1 MPQDKI
7 VVVGAREHNLK
18 NITVEIPRDKMVVIT
33 GLSGSGKSSL
43 AFDTIFAEGQRR
55 YVESLSAYARQFLGQ
70 LEKPDVDHIDGLSP
84 AVSIDQKGVSRNP
97 RSTVGTVTE
106 VYDYLRL
113 LFARVGTPHC
123 PLCGREVRSQSAEE
137 IVDLVLAYPAASKVL
152 VLAPI
157 IRERKGHHQ
166 PVFEDLRKSGFT
178 RARVNGRVM
187 DLGEEIELDRYKQHS
202 IEAVVDRLV
211 IPAKPEADAGEDADA
226 YKEFQSRLTD
236 SIETALK
243 LGNSTLII
251 SEVSNADAPE
261 DRLYSENFACPF
273 DGISLP
279 EIEPRTF
286 SFNTPHGA
294 CPDCQGLGV
303 KLEIDP
309 DLIVP
314 DPTQSVNGG
323 AIAAMEWRNS
333 IENGGYY
340 FQALEAAATQY
351 KIDLDAPFN
360 KLNDEQRRIL
370 LYGTNGE
377 KVRIH
382 YKSRDGRSA
391 VWETPYEGVI
401 PNLRRRYEESTSD
414 YIREK
419 INEYMSER
427 PCETCHGKRLR
438 PEALAVTV
446 ADVGIIDVTSWPVL
460 RTLEWAGKLKTMFTP
475 RQQKIA
481 QQIIKEINARL
492 KFLVDVGLDYL
503 TLGRTA
509 ATLSG
514 GEAQRIRLATQ
525 IGSQLMGVLYV
536 LDEPSIGLHQR
547 DNARL
552 IRTLQNMRDLGN
564 TLLVVEHDDETILA
578 ADWVVDLGPGAG
590 ELGGKLIFEGTV
602 EQLLK
607 DKKSI
612 TGEYLSGRKKI
623 ELPKERRKGNGKA
636 LVVRGARENNLK
648 NIDVSIPLGM
658 LVCLTGVSGSGKS
671 SLLVEVLYKRLAQVL
686 HGAHERPG
694 GHGGL
699 EGADAIDKII
709 NIDQSPI
716 GRTPRS
722 NPGTYVGMFDEIRTL
737 YAGLPESKVRGY
749 KSGRFSFNVK
759 GGRCEACQGQGQ
771 VQIEMQFLPD
781 IFVPCDVCHGARF
794 NRETLQVRFKN
805 KNIAEVLALSVDE
818 ALGFFDA
825 HPSIRRKLQTL
836 QEVGLGYIRIGQ
848 PATTLSGGEAQRTK
862 LAKELS
868 RRSTG
873 RTLYVL
879 DEPSVGLH
887 AADVHKLVEVLQRF
901 ADEGNTVLIIEHN
914 PEIIKVADWLI
925 DLGPEGGDRGGYVV
939 ATGTPE
945 QVAKVKESYTGQFL
959 KKYLD
964 PDYTPVAAL
973 SGNGH
978 SKVNGNGKANGT
990 KAKPAAKAGVKKK

>member
-18 NITVEIPRDKMVVIT
+18 NITVEIPRDKLVVIT

-106 VYDYLRL
+106 IYDYLRL
-113 LFARVGTPHC
+113 LFARVGAPHC
-123 PLCGREVRSQSAEE
+123 PNCGREVKSQSAQE
-137 IVDLVLAYPAASKVL
+137 IVDAVLAYPAGAKIL
-152 VLAPI
+152 ILAPV

-166 PVFEDLRKSGFT
+166 PVFEDLRKSGFA
-178 RARVNGRVM
+178 RARVNGHVR
-187 DLGEEIELDRYKQHS
+187 DLSEDIELDRYKQHS

-211 IPAKPEADAGEDADA
+211 VRNPAPNVQGLRSEGEEAEVT
-226 YKEFQSRLTD
+226 EFRTRLTD

-243 LGNSTLII
+243 LGNGIIIVATLN
-251 SEVSNADAPE
+251 SQSATHNQQSE
-261 DRLYSENFACPF
+261 DRLYSENFACPAC
-273 DGISLP
+273 GISLP

-294 CPDCQGLGV
+294 CPGCQGLGM
-303 KLEIDP
+303 KQEIDP
-309 DLIVP
+309 DLVIP
-314 DPTQSVNGG
+314 DRRLSVSDG
-323 AIAAMEWRNS
+323 AIVVMEWRNS
-333 IENGGYY
+333 VESGGYY
-340 FQALEAAATQY
+340 WQALEATA
-351 KIDLDAPFN
+351 KHFGIPLDKP
-360 KLNDEQRRIL
+360 LNDLSEDQINIL
-370 LYGTNGE
+370 LYGTQGE
-377 KVRIH
+377 RVRIH
-382 YKSRDGRSA
+382 YTSREGRTGSWDTA
-391 VWETPYEGVI
+391 FEGVI
-401 PNLRRRYEESTSD
+401 NNLKRRHEESTSD
-414 YIREK
+414 YIRDK
-419 INEYMSER
+419 IAEYMSQRE
-427 PCETCHGKRLR
+427 CEVCHGKRLR
-438 PEALAVTV
+438 PEAVAVTV
-446 ADVGIIDVTSWPVL
+446 ADHNIIEVTGWPVL
-460 RTLEWAGKLKTMFTP
+460 KSLDWAKTLKAGLTP

-481 QQIIKEINARL
+481 QQILKEITARL

-503 TLGRTA
+503 TLDRAA

-552 IRTLQNMRDLGN
+552 IKTLQGMRDLGN
-564 TLLVVEHDDETILA
+564 TLLVVEHDDETILE
-578 ADWVVDLGPGAG
+578 ADWIVDLGPGAG
-590 ELGGKLIFEGTV
+590 EHGGRLIFEGPV

-607 DKKSI
+607 DKKSV
-612 TGEYLSGRKKI
+612 TGAYLSGRKKI
-623 ELPKERRKGNGKA
+623 AIPEKRRPGTGKA
-636 LVVRGARENNLK
+636 LVIRGARENNLK
-648 NIDVSIPLGM
+648 NIDVSIPLGK

-686 HGAHERPG
+686 HGAPEKSGAHT
-694 GHGGL
+694 GL
-699 EGADAIDKII
+699 EGAEQIDKII

-722 NPGTYVGMFDEIRTL
+722 NPATYVGVFDEIRSL
-737 YAGLPESKVRGY
+737 FADLPESKIRGY
-749 KSGRFSFNVK
+749 KAGRFSFNVK

-771 VQIEMQFLPD
+771 IQIEMQFLPD

-794 NRETLQVRFKN
+794 NRETLQVQFKS
-805 KNIAEVLALSVDE
+805 KNIADLLDTSIDE

-825 HPSIRRKLQTL
+825 HPAIRRKLQTL
-836 QEVGLGYIRIGQ
+836 QEVGLGYVRIGQ

-873 RTLYVL
+873 KTLYVL

-901 ADEGNTVLIIEHN
+901 VDEGNTVLIIEHN
-914 PEIIKVADWLI
+914 MDIIKVADWLI
-925 DLGPEGGDRGGYVV
+925 DLGPEGGDRGGELV
-939 ATGTPE
+939 AEGTPE
-945 QVAKVKESYTGQFL
+945 DVAKIKESYTGQWL
-959 KKYLD
+959 KKYL
-964 PDYTPVAAL
+964 
-973 SGNGH
+973 G
-978 SKVNGNGKANGT
+978 VNG
-990 KAKPAAKAGVKKK
+990 KKK

>member
-1 MPQDKI
+1 MPRESI

-113 LFARVGTPHC
+113 LFARTGIPHC
-123 PLCGREVRSQSAEE
+123 PICGREVKSQSAEE
-137 IVDLVLAYPAASKVL
+137 IVDAVLAYPDGSKIV
-152 VLAPI
+152 VLAPVI
-157 IRERKGHHQ
+157 KDRKGHHQ

-178 RARVNGRVM
+178 RARVDKRVL
-187 DLGEEIELDRYKQHS
+187 DLSEEIELDRYKMHS

-211 IPAKPEADAGEDADA
+211 VRSQKSEVGSRKSESDLRPPTSDIQS
-226 YKEFQSRLTD
+226 EFRSRLTD

-243 LGNSTLII
+243 MGNGTVII
-251 SEVSNADAPE
+251 SDATTNE
-261 DRLYSENFACPF
+261 DRLYSENFACPV

-294 CPDCQGLGV
+294 CPACQGLGI

-309 DLIVP
+309 DLVIP
-314 DPTQSVNGG
+314 NRDLSINEG
-323 AIAAMEWRNS
+323 ALAAMEWRNS
-333 IENGGYY
+333 MEAGGYY
-340 FQALEAAATQY
+340 WQMLEATAQHY
-351 KIDLDAPFN
+351 RIPLDQPVN
-360 KLNDEQRRIL
+360 ELSQEHLNIV

-377 KVRIH
+377 KVKVH
-382 YKSRDGRSA
+382 YENREGRKG
-391 VWETPYEGVI
+391 VWEAAFEGVI
-401 PNLRRRYEESTSD
+401 PNMRRRYEESTSD

-419 INEYMSER
+419 ISEYMTER
-427 PCETCHGKRLR
+427 PCESCHGKRLR
-438 PEALAVTV
+438 AEALAVTV
-446 ADVGIIDVTSWPVL
+446 ADRNIIEITHQPVL
-460 RTLEWAGKLKTMFTP
+460 RTLEWAKKLKGEGRRMKDEGETDAAPALTP
-475 RQQKIA
+475 RQLRIA
-481 QQIIKEINARL
+481 SQILKEIVSRL
-492 KFLVDVGLDYL
+492 QFLVDVGLDYL
-503 TLGRTA
+503 TLDRTA

-564 TLLVVEHDDETILA
+564 TLLVVEHDDETIRS

-590 ELGGKLIFEGTV
+590 EHGGKLVFEGTV

-607 DKKSI
+607 DKKSE
-612 TGEYLSGRKKI
+612 TGAYLSGRKKI
-623 ELPKERRKGNGKA
+623 EIPPVRREGNGRH
-636 LVVRGARENNLK
+636 LVVRGAKENNLK
-648 NIDVSIPLGM
+648 NIDVRIPLGKF
-658 LVCLTGVSGSGKS
+658 VCLTGVSGSGKS
-671 SLLVEVLYKRLAQVL
+671 SLLVEVLYKRLAQML
-686 HGAHERPG
+686 HGAHEHAG
-694 GHGGL
+694 EH
-699 EGADAIDKII
+699 EGIEGVEHIDKII

-722 NPGTYVGMFDEIRTL
+722 NPGTYVGLFDEIRNL
-737 YAGLPESKVRGY
+737 FAELPEAKVRGY
-749 KSGRFSFNVK
+749 KAGRFSFNVK

-781 IFVPCDVCHGARF
+781 IFVPCEVCHGARY
-794 NRETLQVRFKN
+794 NRETLQVRFKG
-805 KNIAEVLALSVDE
+805 KNIADVLDTTVDE
-818 ALGFFDA
+818 AVEFFSA
-825 HPSIRRKLQTL
+825 QPAMKRKLETL
-836 QEVGLGYIRIGQ
+836 QQVGLGYVKIGQ

-873 RTLYVL
+873 KTLYVL

-901 ADEGNTVLIIEHN
+901 VDEGNTVLIIEHH
-914 PEIIKVADWLI
+914 PDIIKVSDWLI
-925 DLGPEGGDRGGYVV
+925 DLGPEGGDRGGYLV
-939 ATGTPE
+939 AEGTPE
-945 QVAKVKESYTGQFL
+945 EVARVRESHTGQFL
-959 KKYLD
+959 KKYL
-964 PDYTPVAAL
+964 
-973 SGNGH
+973 NQ
-978 SKVNGNGKANGT
+978 NGNGR
-990 KAKPAAKAGVKKK
+990 KK